1 MTLVVKNFMFKKL
14 FYQNLTSNM
23 KLEVL
28 IVMQPSAMQVELMT
42 SLHANWKTAMKK
54 FEPAHGVI
62 VY

>member
-23 KLEVL
+23 KLNVL
-28 IVMQPSAMQVELMT
+28 IVMQPSVTQVELMT
-42 SLHANWKTAMKK
+42 SLHANWKTAMKE

-62 VY
+62 VC